1 MINNI
6 NNQFFDQMHHWIQN
20 LMLKME
26 IGIPYDSLEMA
37 VSFLN
42 PDLADEYLVLTKTK
56 NINGI

>member
-1 MINNI
+1 
-6 NNQFFDQMHHWIQN
+6 MHHWIQN